1 MTSQSDN
8 KITPKEI
15 RDARAVIHSQG
26 LTAKYDV
33 PPRSLVVTA
42 RRTGK
47 RFIEILKEIAR
58 IKMGGQG
65 QGQSEQTVV
74 DIKNAKADK

>member
-1 MTSQSDN
+1 VPSNNDA

-15 RDARAVIHSQG
+15 RDARAVIQSQG
-26 LTAKYDV
+26 LTAYDV

-42 RRTGK
+42 KKTGK
-47 RFIEILKEIAR
+47 RFIEILREIAR
-58 IKMGGQG
+58 LKMGGQG

-74 DIKNAKADK
+74 AIKETKENK